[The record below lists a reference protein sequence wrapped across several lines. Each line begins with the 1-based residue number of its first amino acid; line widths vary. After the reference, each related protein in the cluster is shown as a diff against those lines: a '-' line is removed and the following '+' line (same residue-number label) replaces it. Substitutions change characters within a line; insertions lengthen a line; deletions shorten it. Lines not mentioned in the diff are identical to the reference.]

1 MEDLVESF
9 SGVRGIYGKSITE
22 KFAAKYASAYA
33 EWLSKKAG
41 KRPSV
46 AVGMD
51 TRKSG
56 GRIKDAM
63 IDALSEFCENI
74 FDVSVATTPMIEL
87 AVREYGCNG
96 GIIITASHNEP
107 EFNGWKFLGS
117 DGAILKPEE
126 MEEVIK
132 RSKSKS
138 SKKSKKG
145 NKADKIKEDKAA
157 ECRIANKELDIE
169 EKYRKFIIGILG
181 NERIEKI
188 KNAKLKLVVDLN
200 GSSAW
205 SISGKILKDLDVE
218 SLMIAAEPGEFKR
231 KIEPNESSL
240 AYMGKIVKENSAD
253 FGVGFDCDADRAE
266 FVAPF
271 SEIYGKILSG
281 HYLLAI
287 MADYMLPNAE
297 KSKRIVVVNDPTSQ
311 LVHEIVKMH
320 KGKTFEVE
328 VGEINVVS
336 EMKKK
341 GAILG
346 GEGTSSGAII
356 PPSTSRDGIL
366 AMAMLLAI
374 IAEKKENL
382 SEIIAKFPCYHTIQ
396 TKVKTHEKS
405 VKKKIRKYFDDCRIT
420 ETGDESGGIKV
431 WTGKNEWIWF
441 RPSRTEPGIV
451 RIISDSLSE
460 EKSGELIILG
470 KKALGIGANMC

>member
-157 ECRIANKELDIE
+157 ECRIANKELE
-169 EKYRKFIIGILG
+169 YCTKIG
-181 NERIEKI
+181 
-188 KNAKLKLVVDLN
+188 
-200 GSSAW
+200 
-205 SISGKILKDLDVE
+205 
-218 SLMIAAEPGEFKR
+218 
-231 KIEPNESSL
+231 
-240 AYMGKIVKENSAD
+240 
-253 FGVGFDCDADRAE
+253 RAH
-266 FVAPF
+266 V
-271 SEIYGKILSG
+271 
-281 HYLLAI
+281 
-287 MADYMLPNAE
+287 
-297 KSKRIVVVNDPTSQ
+297 
-311 LVHEIVKMH
+311 
-320 KGKTFEVE
+320 
-328 VGEINVVS
+328 
-336 EMKKK
+336 
-341 GAILG
+341 
-346 GEGTSSGAII
+346 
-356 PPSTSRDGIL
+356 
-366 AMAMLLAI
+366 
-374 IAEKKENL
+374 
-382 SEIIAKFPCYHTIQ
+382 
-396 TKVKTHEKS
+396 
-405 VKKKIRKYFDDCRIT
+405 
-420 ETGDESGGIKV
+420 
-431 WTGKNEWIWF
+431 
-441 RPSRTEPGIV
+441 
-451 RIISDSLSE
+451 
-460 EKSGELIILG
+460 
-470 KKALGIGANMC
+470 

>member
-33 EWLSKKAG
+33 GWLSKKTG

-46 AVGMD
+46 AIGTD

-56 GRIKDAM
+56 SKIKNAM
-63 IDALSEFCENI
+63 ISALSEFCGNI
-74 FDVSVATTPMIEL
+74 FDVSIATTPMIEL
-87 AVREYGCNG
+87 AVREYECDG

-132 RSKSKS
+132 KSRSES
-138 SKKSKKG
+138 SKKSKTK
-145 NKADKIKEDKAA
+145 KAVD
-157 ECRIANKELDIE
+157 CRIANKELDIE
-169 EKYRKFIIGILG
+169 EKYRKFVLNILG
-181 NERIEKI
+181 KERIEKI
-188 KNAKLKLVVDLN
+188 KNSKLKLIVDIN

-205 SISGKILKDLDVE
+205 SISGKILKDLGVE

-231 KIEPNESSL
+231 KIEPNEFSL
-240 AYMGKIVKENSAD
+240 SYMGKIVEENSAD

-287 MADYMLPNAE
+287 IADYMLPNME
-297 KSKRIVVVNDPTSQ
+297 KSKRIVVVNDATSQ
-311 LVHEIVKMH
+311 LVHEVVKTH

-336 EMKKK
+336 EMKKRN
-341 GAILG
+341 AVLG

-374 IAEKKENL
+374 VAEKKKSL
-382 SEIIAKFPCYHTIQ
+382 SEIIAEFPRYHTIQ
-396 TKVKTHEKS
+396 TKIKTSEKS